1 MKLPLKFPIK
11 LKTCCAVF
19 TLLLAALPAFSQP
32 ANLLKNGDFEN
43 VTEGKIAD
51 WGGTPVAVSSEG
63 AKAAHGTR
71 SVRLFSDDA
80 ELAPL
85 AAQDVT
91 GFDLNKKYRLQYQA
105 QTEKAG
111 QKFRVYIGVW
121 QDKEWVD
128 GVATDWREGQ
138 TEWQKIATD
147 FTVTK
152 PANRLMIVIQLQG
165 PGTLWV
171 DDVSLTEAPAEV
183 AKTETEKSE
192 PAKAGA
198 RKTGGEM
205 LQNGGFEL
213 LADGHIA
220 GWSAAPG
227 ASAASEMVKSG
238 ERSLKLSGTDPE
250 ANIIATQSVRDFKIN
265 QKYRFSYHARGAVIG
280 TEYRAYIGVWKG
292 TEWVTGFHAEW
303 QKSGDVWGQTTVDFT
318 LTQPADRLEIVLQ
331 LKPPGTMYFDDVSL
345 AEAPAEVLPAALG
358 QFVGSPQFVQIRPD
372 RTFRVQGKP
381 FFPIKIW
388 GWRSDSPEAMAK
400 AHEFGFNTIATGL
413 MDGIG
418 PEAMRLYLNMAQ
430 KHELML
436 IPAARVELPPAEAE
450 KLLPAKL
457 EGLRRVIEKIKTHPA
472 LFAYGTA
479 DEPAW
484 GGYDLASLAAVAHM
498 IRELD
503 PNHPIYINH
512 APRNTIEELARYNRY
527 TDIAGSDIYPIWKTG
542 VDRHSNLPNKTLS
555 VVGDE
560 TIKNLQAV
568 DYKKP
573 IFQTLQAFSWSA
585 PPAPAGLT
593 DEPFPT
599 HQQLRFMGYDT
610 IVCGATGVSY
620 YQDSRYTEI
629 RPELKPVVREF
640 AALQDV
646 LAGGKLLDSAK
657 VSSAPEV
664 KVLAR
669 QWNGHTVLI
678 AVNDTGKEVQA
689 KLDWKTLP
697 AAKNAA
703 IKVLFENRSITPQAG
718 VLSENFAPYDVH
730 VYTDAARE
738 SDVLRAF
745 VPLATD
751 ASATT
756 DAAAANAAT
765 KAKFDAM
772 VPRVGRTNLARME
785 GVTVTC
791 SSELGAMKATHVNDG
806 DRWGGQWNDA
816 THYEYPD
823 WVALNFPKTV
833 PIGQVAIYSSDTQ
846 MQGISTSNGIKDY
859 QLQIERDGQWK
870 TVKTVKGQD
879 SVLGLITL
887 EKPVQADKLRIWVTA
902 TAGSGDYTRIREIE
916 VYESAP

>member
-1 MKLPLKFPIK
+1 MNLYKVLAGGALA
-11 LKTCCAVF
+11 L
-19 TLLLAALPAFSQP
+19 TLTLSNVWAQP
-32 ANLLKNGDFEN
+32 ANLLQNGDFEN
-43 VTEGKIAD
+43 VIEGKIAD
-51 WGGTPVAVSSEG
+51 WGGTPIAVSSEA
-63 AKAAHGTR
+63 AKATHGTR

-80 ELAPL
+80 ELAPI

-111 QKFRVYIGVW
+111 QKFRVYIGIW

-138 TEWQKIATD
+138 TEWQKLSTD

-171 DDVSLTEAPAEV
+171 DDISLTEAPAE
-183 AKTETEKSE
+183 AAKSE
-192 PAKAGA
+192 PPKTAADKA
-198 RKTGGEM
+198 TPGGEM
-205 LQNGGFEL
+205 LHNGGFEVL
-213 LADGHIA
+213 EGGHIA
-220 GWSAAPG
+220 GWGAAPG
-227 ASAASEMVKSG
+227 ASATTEMVKSG

-250 ANIIATQSVRDFKIN
+250 ANIIATQSVRDFKLN

-280 TEYRAYIGVWKG
+280 TEYRAYIGVWNGK
-292 TEWVTGFHAEW
+292 EWVTGFHSEW
-303 QKSGDVWGQTTVDFT
+303 HKSGDVWGKTATDFT
-318 LTQPADRLEIVLQ
+318 ITQPADRLEIVLQ
-331 LKPPGTMYFDDVSL
+331 LKAPGTMYFDDVSL
-345 AEAPAEVLPAALG
+345 QEAPAEVLPAALG
-358 QFVGSPQFVQIRPD
+358 QFTGSSQFVQIMPD
-372 RTFRVQGKP
+372 RTFRVRGKP

-388 GWRSDSPEAMAK
+388 GWRSDSPQAMAK
-400 AHEFGFNTIATGL
+400 AHEFGFNTVATGL
-413 MDGIG
+413 MDSIG

-430 KHELML
+430 KHDLML

-457 EGLRRVIEKIKTHPA
+457 EGLRRVVEKIKNHPA

-573 IFQTLQAFSWSA
+573 VFQTLQAFSWSA
-585 PPAPAGLT
+585 PPAPPGLE

-610 IVCGATGVSY
+610 IVTGATGVSY
-620 YQDSRYTEI
+620 YQDSRYSEI
-629 RPELKPVVREF
+629 RPELKPIIREF
-640 AALQDV
+640 AALQDA
-646 LAGGKLLDSAK
+646 LAGGKLLDTAK
-657 VSSAPEV
+657 VSSSPNV

-669 QWNGHTVLI
+669 QWNGHTVLL
-678 AVNDTGKEVQA
+678 AVNDTNKEVQA
-689 KLDWKTLP
+689 DLDWKTLP
-697 AAKNAA
+697 AAKNPSV
-703 IKVLFENRSITPQAG
+703 KVLFENRSVTPQSG
-718 VLSENFAPYDVH
+718 VLSETFAPYDVH
-730 VYTDAARE
+730 VYTDAAQE
-738 SDVLRAF
+738 SAVLRAF
-745 VPLATD
+745 APLAVEASTQID
-751 ASATT
+751 AET
-756 DAAAANAAT
+756 ANAAT
-765 KAKFDAM
+765 KAKFDMM
-772 VPRVGRTNLARME
+772 VPREGRINLARMA

-791 SSELGAMKATHVNDG
+791 SSELGAMKAIHVNDG

-833 PIGQVAIYSSDTQ
+833 TIGQIAIYSSDMQ

-859 QLQIERDGQWK
+859 EVQVENGGQWK
-870 TVKTVKGQD
+870 TIKTVQNQG
-879 SVLGLITL
+879 SVLGIINL
-887 EKPVQADKLRIWVTA
+887 EKPVSADKLRIWVTA

-916 VYESAP
+916 VYGSKA